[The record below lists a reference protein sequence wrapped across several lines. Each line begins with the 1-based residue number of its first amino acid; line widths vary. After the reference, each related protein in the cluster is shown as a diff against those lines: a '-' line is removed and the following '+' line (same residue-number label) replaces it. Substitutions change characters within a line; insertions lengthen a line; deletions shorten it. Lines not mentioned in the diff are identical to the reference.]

1 MIKAIKI
8 TILSL
13 LCICLVGFMV
23 TFITSGFKFSNV
35 KYKLVLDEKYELNNK
50 KKISI
55 NVKSSDINIY
65 ESRDDKI
72 KVEIYSDDKKNVK
85 VEETDEGLLI
95 EDKKS
100 KSCIGFCFSFNS
112 GKKINL
118 YIPKE
123 YEGKFNINA
132 TSGDIKSE
140 LLTYNDYTI
149 NVTSGDIELDNIN
162 SLSGKATSGDVE
174 IEKINSYIDFK
185 TTSGDIEIDDL
196 TLTRDSSIKVTS
208 GDVTIDKCTNA
219 YINTSVKSGDIDV
232 NKNDRHAEYELKI
245 TTTSGDIEVN

>member
-1 MIKAIKI
+1 
-8 TILSL
+8 
-13 LCICLVGFMV
+13 MV
-23 TFITSGFKFSNV
+23 
-35 KYKLVLDEKYELNNK
+35 NK
-50 KKISI
+50 KLKIALIKPTIGTKLHSLYVDEGRMEPLPLGVLAGLLTEYCEVSMFDDRMESI
-55 NVKSSDINIY
+55 N
-65 ESRDDKI
+65 
-72 KVEIYSDDKKNVK
+72 
-85 VEETDEGLLI
+85 
-95 EDKKS
+95 
-100 KSCIGFCFSFNS
+100 
-112 GKKINL
+112 
-118 YIPKE
+118 
-123 YEGKFNINA
+123 YEGKFDINA

-149 NVTSGDIELDNIN
+149 DVTSGDIELENIN

-174 IEKINSYIDFK
+174 IKKINSYINFK